1 MTETMRN
8 LREHLPSTEDVLHS
22 VGLQYER
29 NAVTSIMSTI
39 TAFAIG
45 ALTGAVLAALFVPKS
60 GQEMR
65 EDLNQRAREFG
76 DRMGWSGRREGD
88 DEAAAH

>member
-1 MTETMRN
+1 MTEMIRG
-8 LREHLPSTEDVLHS
+8 LRGQLPSADDVLHQ

-29 NAVTSIMSTI
+29 SAAASALSTV

-45 ALTGAVLAALFVPKS
+45 ALTGAVLAALFAPKS
-60 GQEMR
+60 GPEMR
-65 EDLNQRAREFG
+65 QDLNQRARDFG
-76 DRMGWSGRREGD
+76 DRMGWTGRREGD

>member
-1 MTETMRN
+1 MMRS
-8 LREHLPSTEDVLHS
+8 LREQLPSTDDVLHS

-29 NAVTSIMSTI
+29 NAASALSTVA
-39 TAFAIG
+39 AFAIG
-45 ALTGAVLAALFVPKS
+45 ALTGAVLAALFAPKS
-60 GQEMR
+60 GPEMR
-65 EDLNQRAREFG
+65 QELNQRAREFG

>member
-1 MTETMRN
+1 MRS
-8 LREHLPSTEDVLHS
+8 LREQLPSTEDVLHS

-29 NAVTSIMSTI
+29 GASALSMVV
-39 TAFAIG
+39 ALAIG
-45 ALTGAVLAALFVPKS
+45 ALTGAVFAALFAPKS
-60 GQEMR
+60 GPEMR
-65 EDLNQRAREFG
+65 HDLNRRAREFG